1 VQSHVQNA
9 VAVLA
14 VALAIAMLGLT
25 LVVPHRS
32 LVVSDQAFYADARA
46 RPQRQSPKTACT
58 MARAATAA
66 VSARRMRGPSDRRT
80 THG

>member
-32 LVVSDQAFYADARA
+32 LVVSDQAFYADA
-46 RPQRQSPKTACT
+46 
-58 MARAATAA
+58 
-66 VSARRMRGPSDRRT
+66 G
-80 THG
+80 

>member
-1 VQSHVQNA
+1 MHSHLQNA

-32 LVVSDQAFYADARA
+32 LLVRDQAALYADA
-46 RPQRQSPKTACT
+46 
-58 MARAATAA
+58 
-66 VSARRMRGPSDRRT
+66 G
-80 THG
+80 

>member
-1 VQSHVQNA
+1 MVSSVQAAARYRLEEDRPVQSHIQNA

-32 LVVSDQAFYADARA
+32 LAVSDQTFYADA
-46 RPQRQSPKTACT
+46 
-58 MARAATAA
+58 
-66 VSARRMRGPSDRRT
+66 G
-80 THG
+80 

>member
-1 VQSHVQNA
+1 MLLIRQAPLEEDRPVHSHLQNA

-32 LVVSDQAFYADARA
+32 LLVRDQAALYADA
-46 RPQRQSPKTACT
+46 
-58 MARAATAA
+58 
-66 VSARRMRGPSDRRT
+66 G
-80 THG
+80 

>member
-1 VQSHVQNA
+1 VQAQIQNA

-32 LVVSDQAFYADARA
+32 LILSDQAALYSDA
-46 RPQRQSPKTACT
+46 
-58 MARAATAA
+58 
-66 VSARRMRGPSDRRT
+66 G
-80 THG
+80 